1 MNNFMLVPI
10 DKVVSQPG
18 DIYKVLI
25 SFSWVMMVGWFLAF
39 VVMVIRIMFVI
50 DFQLVRVTVKT
61 LEFDKDDNQDKKYK
75 IVKIHDDGNDAVT
88 KC

>member
-1 MNNFMLVPI
+1 MLVSI
-10 DKVVSQPG
+10 DKVVSLPG

-25 SFSWVMMVGWFLAF
+25 SFSWIMMSSWFLAF
-39 VVMVIRIMFVI
+39 IVMVIRIIFVI

-61 LEFDKDDNQDKKYK
+61 LEFDKDDNEAKKYK
-75 IVKIHDDGNDAVT
+75 IVKIHDDDGNDAVT